1 MFHNDWVWLTSED
14 DTPYHWNERFNTVH
28 WSIPGQV
35 KPKWCGVQDAVGPF
49 LSTLSISLLL
59 QLRAHGRHTPAQ
71 RHHPGVLLRHGLLL
85 AVRWFDLEAIFWTNR
100 FSSGSLE

>member
-49 LSTLSISLLL
+49 HVDALNFTYPSVRQLPPLNVLAEGTWEALACAAASRSSSSTKTT
-59 QLRAHGRHTPAQ
+59 AC
-71 RHHPGVLLRHGLLL
+71 
-85 AVRWFDLEAIFWTNR
+85 
-100 FSSGSLE
+100 SSWV